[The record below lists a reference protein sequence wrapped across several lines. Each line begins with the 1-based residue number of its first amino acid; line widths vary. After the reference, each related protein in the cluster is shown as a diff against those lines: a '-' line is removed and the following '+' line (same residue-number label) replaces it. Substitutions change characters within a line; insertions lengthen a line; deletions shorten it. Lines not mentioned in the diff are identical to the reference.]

1 MHSGNAH
8 QRLRWRVL
16 AVAVVIAALAAAC
29 GGGGSEPGPVP
40 TARPSTSQPPTVA
53 TSSSTPTPTF
63 VNTTPGEQPPVRPA
77 DELSDAGV
85 KAFAEYWVK
94 TLDWAYATM
103 DTTLLKS
110 ASDPMCEVCASSI
123 QTIDEGREDGNIFLG
138 SRFTLQFVT
147 PVPAPA
153 DTTTR
158 TVSIALA
165 YSELR
170 IIGPDGSTTSGGPG
184 DPAMQ
189 LLATLKFAPR
199 WVAADITKIVIK

>member
-16 AVAVVIAALAAAC
+16 AVAVAIAALAAAC

-103 DTTLLKS
+103 DTTRLS
-110 ASDPMCEVCASSI
+110 AASAADCSVCQSFIESTQNSALAG
-123 QTIDEGREDGNIFLG
+123 EIFLG
-138 SRFTLQFVT
+138 SRLVILAATV
-147 PVPAPA
+147 VPSAMNSPTRVVAVVLAYTALSIGHPDGIIESNAPA
-153 DTTTR
+153 QAAVQLNLTTEFSDSWR
-158 TVSIALA
+158 VGKVV
-165 YSELR
+165 R
-170 IIGPDGSTTSGGPG
+170 V
-184 DPAMQ
+184 
-189 LLATLKFAPR
+189 
-199 WVAADITKIVIK
+199 VAQ